1 MRASRITKQASGSD
15 RFSAWLQRAF
25 ANTDKPAWRTFIIS
39 LVALALAFLL
49 AMYSTIFAQ
58 QGRVIATG
66 VCALSALALAAYVG
80 FTAIPYLARR
90 TQIEWLQVSLDYR
103 LTNEGWAFILLI
115 LLLGVAGLNT
125 GNNLLYMILSTLL
138 AALLMSGMLSL
149 AVLNG
154 VGIELEIPPHVFAR
168 RPTEATV
175 ILENLKKF
183 FPS

>member
-1 MRASRITKQASGSD
+1 MPVRANTKQALSADSLA
-15 RFSAWLQRAF
+15 AWLQRSLSNADKKAWQTF
-25 ANTDKPAWRTFIIS
+25 AVS
-39 LVALALAFLL
+39 LLALALAFLL

-66 VCALSALALAAYVG
+66 ICALSALGLAAYVG
-80 FTAIPYLARR
+80 FTVVPYLARR
-90 TQIEWLQVSLDYR
+90 TQIEWLQVSLDYK

-154 VGIELEIPPHVFAR
+154 VGIEIGRAHV
-168 RPTEATV
+168 
-175 ILENLKKF
+175 
-183 FPS
+183 